1 MPSKPTSDTS
11 ASTAPRPTSK
21 TSPSPEPVAP
31 APVPV
36 PERPKLVRFRNRMT
50 QLLAVQMA
58 DANGK
63 LHHVEIPAA
72 GTKDWPRLA
81 RLADYGVDV
90 GIKIKRN
97 LLSLEP
103 VKP

>member
-1 MPSKPTSDTS
+1 
-11 ASTAPRPTSK
+11 
-21 TSPSPEPVAP
+21 
-31 APVPV
+31 
-36 PERPKLVRFRNRMT
+36 MT
-50 QLLAVQMA
+50 QLLALHIA

-72 GTKDWPRLA
+72 GTKEWPRFA